1 MYLFK
6 IKWNKNQQQL
16 GRPFI
21 IYQCL
26 NHANL
31 ILNIHWH
38 MLVKV
43 LEKNVSQ
50 EENQAL
56 YQLLKFVNYHKFLR
70 FEHTTKNQQ
79 LLAKVEIHPHKQ
91 LIHKIHQQKLII
103 QQKDNWPNIWT
114 KIKKF
119 IWRELD
125 ILITNLIKAETKPRF
140 SWVELLITLMLS
152 LTRN

>member
-1 MYLFK
+1 
-6 IKWNKNQQQL
+6 
-16 GRPFI
+16 
-21 IYQCL
+21 
-26 NHANL
+26 
-31 ILNIHWH
+31 

-79 LLAKVEIHPHKQ
+79 LLAKVENPHKQ

-103 QQKDNWPNIWT
+103 QQKDN
-114 KIKKF
+114 
-119 IWRELD
+119 
-125 ILITNLIKAETKPRF
+125 
-140 SWVELLITLMLS
+140 
-152 LTRN
+152 